1 MEFHHITIRVPDD
14 RIAAW
19 DQHLASEFPKLE
31 APAGFALVIAR
42 DNEQRGLYH
51 MASVLADRDQVFK
64 DVRAAGGGPLL
75 LHPLLEQFGAEIVS
89 RERGTVAGLATP
101 LWSYPAG

>member
-1 MEFHHITIRVPDD
+1 MEFHHITIRVPQDK
-14 RIAAW
+14 IAAW
-19 DQHLASEFPKLE
+19 DKHLSTEFGKLE

-42 DNEQRGLYH
+42 DNDQPGVYH

-64 DVRAAGGGPLL
+64 DVRAVGGGPLL

-89 RERGTVAGLATP
+89 RERGTVSGLSTP
-101 LWSYPAG
+101 RWSYGA